1 MDIPKFGELIGP
13 QEIVF
18 KDAIHVPVAPVMAW
32 HDLEPGDHVGI
43 RADGQ
48 AFYAGSA
55 SVGDIGWIEDGKSV
69 GIVDPLLRQS
79 VKKGQRF
86 WLWVYPGSITSLRHV
101 WIHPAFTTKPP
112 EVKSGTR
119 T

>member
-1 MDIPKFGELIGP
+1 METISFMGKIIADDAGP
-13 QEIVF
+13 IF
-18 KDAIHVPVAPVMAW
+18 RDAIHIPVAPVMAW
-32 HDLEPGDHVGI
+32 QDLEPGDHVGI
-43 RADGQ
+43 RSDGQ
-48 AFYAGSA
+48 AFYAG
-55 SVGDIGWIEDGKSV
+55 DNGKSV

-101 WIHPAFTTKPP
+101 WTHPAFTVKPP